1 MRVVKLTDYE
11 AYSVL
16 CLIEAVQNCE
26 PKRMEALDEVYRKI
40 CEAKE
45 KRAENV

>member
-1 MRVVKLTDYE
+1 MKIVKLTDYE

-16 CLIEAVQNCE
+16 CMIEAVESCK
-26 PKRMEALDEVYRKI
+26 PKIMKALDEVYRKI

-45 KRAENV
+45 E

>member
-1 MRVVKLTDYE
+1 MKIVKLTDYE

-16 CLIEAVQNCE
+16 CMIEAIKYCE
-26 PKRMEALDEVYRKI
+26 PKRMKALDEVYRKI

-45 KRAENV
+45 K

>member
-1 MRVVKLTDYE
+1 MKIVKLTDYE

-16 CLIEAVQNCE
+16 CMIEAIKYCD
-26 PKRMEALDEVYRKI
+26 PKMMKALDKVYGKI

-45 KRAENV
+45 ENE

>member
-1 MRVVKLTDYE
+1 MKIVKLTDYE

-16 CLIEAVQNCE
+16 CMIEALGNCE
-26 PKRMEALDEVYRKI
+26 PKRMNALDEVYRKI

-45 KRAENV
+45 E

>member
-1 MRVVKLTDYE
+1 MKIVKLTDYE

-16 CLIEAVQNCE
+16 CMIEAVRNCE
-26 PKRMEALDEVYRKI
+26 PKRMKALDEVYRKI

-45 KRAENV
+45 E

>member
-1 MRVVKLTDYE
+1 MKIVKLTDYE

-16 CLIEAVQNCE
+16 CMIEAVQGCE
-26 PKRMEALDEVYRKI
+26 PKRMKALDEVYRKI

-45 KRAENV
+45 E

>member
-26 PKRMEALDEVYRKI
+26 PKRMKALDEVYRKI

-45 KRAENV
+45 QECES

>member
-1 MRVVKLTDYE
+1 MKIVKLTDYE

-16 CLIEAVQNCE
+16 SMIEAVQRFYCGSR
-26 PKRMEALDEVYRKI
+26 RMKALYEVYRKI

-45 KRAENV
+45 E

>member
-1 MRVVKLTDYE
+1 MRLVKLTDYE

-16 CLIEAVQNCE
+16 CLIEAVQSCE
-26 PKRMEALDEVYRKI
+26 PKRKKALDEVYRKI

-45 KRAENV
+45 KE